1 MRHSCSLRETRVSL
15 NTFCQRCWVIL
26 AAVIACSQLAYAQQG
41 TGCLV
46 GGYRLENG
54 KSLDIEQGD
63 GGDLNWIL
71 FDGETGTLH
80 RQPNGE
86 WAGTYGWTG
95 RKDGKI
101 VRFGPCAKGAIDFDG
116 VAGKRIPFD
125 IKDVTFVS
133 HGIRLAGRLVMPAGT
148 GKVPVVVLI
157 HGSEDDS
164 AIDTYYLQRLL
175 PTQGIGV
182 FVYDKRGTGR
192 SGGHYTQVFSVLA
205 DDGVRAVQ
213 EAKGLA
219 GNRLG
224 RIGLQGS
231 SEGGWVAPLVAE
243 RTPVDF
249 VVVCYGL
256 AVDIIEEDQESA
268 ALQMH
273 DAGVSAEDTAKAL
286 AIAGAAENLA
296 ASGFKYGYRTFDALR
311 ARYKSAPWYKYLRG
325 DFTWMLLPDSD
336 AQLRALAPKLNA
348 WHIPFYYQ
356 PMPVL
361 MDDQVP
367 QLWILGAQDFEAPCT
382 VTSQRIKSLISMG
395 KPFTLACY
403 PNADHQIRL
412 FETKPDGT
420 RVYTRFAPDYFAM
433 MRDYILTGRL
443 RAPAYGDAA
452 ITFPSADAEP
462 GLNRGSH

>member
-1 MRHSCSLRETRVSL
+1 MSSKTLLRRCSAIVPAIT
-15 NTFCQRCWVIL
+15 
-26 AAVIACSQLAYAQQG
+26 ACSQLAYAQPA
-41 TGCLV
+41 TSCLI
-46 GGYRLENG
+46 GGYKLAND
-54 KSLDIEQGD
+54 KVVDIEHAD
-63 GGDLNWIL
+63 GGDLSWIM
-71 FDGETGTLH
+71 FDGESGGLH
-80 RQPNGE
+80 RQASGQ
-86 WAGTYGWTG
+86 WDGTYGWTD
-95 RKDGKI
+95 RKDGKT
-101 VRFGPCAKGAIDFDG
+101 VNFEPCAKGKINFDG
-116 VAGKRIPFD
+116 VGGRRIPFD
-125 IKDVTFVS
+125 VRNISFES
-133 HGIRLAGRLVMPAGT
+133 HGTRLAGRLVMPPGT

-164 AIDTYYLQRLL
+164 AIDSYYLQRLL
-175 PTQGIGV
+175 PGEGIGV

-205 DDGVRAVQ
+205 DDAVRAVA
-213 EAKGLA
+213 EARSLA

-224 RIGLQGS
+224 RVGLQGS
-231 SEGGWVAPLVAE
+231 SEGGWVAPLTAE

-249 VVVCYGL
+249 VIVCYGL

-268 ALQMH
+268 ALQMQ
-273 DAGVSAEDTAKAL
+273 DAGASAEDTAKAL
-286 AIAGAAENLA
+286 AVAGAAENLA

-311 ARYKSAPWYKYLRG
+311 AKYKREPWYKHLRG

-361 MDDQVP
+361 IDDQVP
-367 QLWILGAQDFEAPCT
+367 QLWILGGQDFEAPCQE
-382 VTSQRIKSLISMG
+382 TSRRIKSLISMG

-420 RVYTRFAPDYFAM
+420 RVYTRYAPDYFAM
-433 MRDYILTGRL
+433 MRDYIISGRL
-443 RAPAYGDAA
+443 PAAAYGDAA
-452 ITFPSADAEP
+452 ITRPIASS
-462 GLNRGSH
+462 GSDRSLPTAR